1 MYEDSKGVTR
11 SRTFKKGRQYSGQNN
26 KAKRKKTNNDL

>member
-26 KAKRKKTNNDL
+26 KAKTTNNDL